1 MTDQGELKITIDL
14 IINNAPEQKDIIFYR
29 INNNEN
35 YSGTFIE
42 PGGQSGFTQSLN
54 GFFQDPDNSK
64 FSKFLTIYQANNQ
77 APQPTSTSFLSKLSK
92 LSNLVKPRNARVSP
106 EQTGGKKT
114 KSTRSYNANKTLKN
128 RK

>member
-14 IINNAPEQKDIIFYR
+14 IIEPTNKDIIFYR

-77 APQPTSTSFLSKLSK
+77 AKQKTSWFGFPNNYSPSPSPP
-92 LSNLVKPRNARVSP
+92 SPKPYK
-106 EQTGGKKT
+106 GGKKT

>member
-14 IINNAPEQKDIIFYR
+14 IIEPTNKDIIFYR

-35 YSGTFIE
+35 YSGTFIG
-42 PGGQSGFTQSLN
+42 PGGQSVFTLSLN
-54 GFFQDPDNSK
+54 EFFQDPNNSK
-64 FSKFLTIYQANNQ
+64 FSKFLTIYQENNQ
-77 APQPTSTSFLSKLSK
+77 AKQPTSMFG
-92 LSNLVKPRNARVSP
+92 NLFKRNAPVLP
-106 EQTGGKKT
+106 EKGGKKT